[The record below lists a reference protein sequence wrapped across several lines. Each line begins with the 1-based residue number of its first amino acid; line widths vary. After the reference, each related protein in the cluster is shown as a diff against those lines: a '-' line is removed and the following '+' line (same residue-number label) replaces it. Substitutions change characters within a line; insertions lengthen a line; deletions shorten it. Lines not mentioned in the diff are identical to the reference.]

1 MLSIISIMII
11 LLQLILLPSNILLIV
26 SVNPK
31 ANWRTTFSKKLMSNI
46 NTLPYIENKS
56 NIFQPIDEYMNSI
69 DLISDKFIPKNYN
82 VLNVDKLVDKDINK
96 QNQMLTDSKIEAI
109 PFGLEI
115 LIGIVPS
122 LMFRSFTPIIIIFAF
137 ELVFFGYISLLRNVW
152 INKPKKLEEELS
164 DRSWSEVWKSSLDSV
179 EDPKKWFSSWY
190 LNDPKFEDIAR
201 EDAEVSSLSLSSLSL
216 SSLSLSSSSEDFLSW
231 SMYNNVPSAISDQE
245 RLELNKS
252 IKQIEL
258 YTNHKFPKRE
268 DRAPLVAMRS
278 SLEKFKGNHKPLAFY
293 LITQGIFGN
302 IMKNDLKTHGF
313 EVDTSIK
320 PFRYFIKKPAQIQ
333 KELHPIVFMHGVGGN
348 VISSYYN

>member
-1 MLSIISIMII
+1 M
-11 LLQLILLPSNILLIV
+11 IV
-26 SVNPK
+26 SINPK

-46 NTLPYIENKS
+46 NTLPYIQNINK
-56 NIFQPIDEYMNSI
+56 NNMFQPIDEYMKSI

-82 VLNVDKLVDKDINK
+82 VLNIDKLVDKDINK
-96 QNQMLTDSKIEAI
+96 QNHIVTDSKIEAI

-115 LIGIVPS
+115 LIGLLPS
-122 LMFRSFTPIIIIFAF
+122 LLFRSFTPIIIMFTL
-137 ELVFFGYISLLRNVW
+137 ELIFFGYISLLRNVW
-152 INKPKKLEEELS
+152 INRPKKLEEELS
-164 DRSWSEVWKSSLDSV
+164 DRSWTEVWKSSLESV
-179 EDPKKWFSSWY
+179 EDPRKWFSSWY

-201 EDAEVSSLSLSSLSL
+201 EDAA
-216 SSLSLSSSSEDFLSW
+216 DFLSW

-252 IKQIEL
+252 IRQIEL

-268 DRAPLVAMRS
+268 DRAPLIAMRS

-302 IMKNDLKTHGF
+302 MMKNDLKAQGF

-333 KELHPIVFMHGVGGN
+333 KDLHPIVFMHGVGGN
-348 VISSYYN
+348 VNIVLLQLPLSLTIS